1 MKRLRAK
8 KEGRQEMAPRKSLK
22 DAAGDGANS
31 TFQRSLDR
39 RAHEAA
45 QNVQDAQNTATVR
58 LNLRVPAD
66 VKEWLY
72 EAAYNESTPTRHV
85 SATAYLVELV
95 RADREAHKGK

>member
-1 MKRLRAK
+1 
-8 KEGRQEMAPRKSLK
+8 MAARKSIK
-22 DAAGDGANS
+22 DAAGEGANS

-39 RAHEAA
+39 HA
-45 QNVQDAQNTATVR
+45 QQDAQDAQGVEYVR
-58 LNLRVPAD
+58 MTLRVPSD

-72 EAAYNESTPTRHV
+72 EAAFNESTPTRRV